1 MIDLW
6 VDIHLDSSSTHAGAS
21 LSQSPSLSFLAVIH
35 TSDVPL
41 YLAAGPALDVWTD
54 DPHTEEVLTGLLLPS
69 RDICAAANYA
79 PKPWWLGPS
88 QQSDLGVLVKV
99 KGSQAKEAVAQAPQ
113 ATEILLY
120 AAVVGTHHIE
130 GLLTPP
136 RSSSPVADA
145 PRRETQRNGSDTQL
159 RLFALPLCSN
169 VTSAGDLTRH
179 HEVQE
184 QSVNPGRACFLPQ
197 GEFIAAPSQNTSKSK
212 RRKISN
218 VFEDA
223 TKQRRKLKGRGGEAI
238 SRAMADAL
246 PTSALPPMPQ
256 TSQAYQSQEI
266 LPSKATHESAQASE
280 MRRRSLSRA
289 SSAGSIHN
297 IEPSRPPSRR
307 DSFIPGKRSGLNRV
321 ESVVSGPDSPL
332 TLDSDNSLQDHNTKA
347 LSRIVMTGMR
357 MYGLQQKKRVA
368 KYDGQGTEENDNP
381 DSQSNSAQ
389 RDLDEYKLV
398 YHQTYK
404 GACFAFRN
412 HFPNA
417 LVSPEQMRE
426 VVDRLL
432 LLFCTDP
439 LSTSSTDSQGDQLFG
454 SQGDVA
460 QSRFDMPSNKILE
473 NAVAVTPSSRKSKHG
488 VRNLGPT

>member
-1 MIDLW
+1 M
-6 VDIHLDSSSTHAGAS
+6 
-21 LSQSPSLSFLAVIH
+21 IH

-54 DPHTEEVLTGLLLPS
+54 DPRTEEVLTGLLLPS
-69 RDICAAANYA
+69 RDIHAAANHA

-113 ATEILLY
+113 ATELLLY
-120 AAVVGTHHIE
+120 SAAVGAPHIS
-130 GLLTPP
+130 GMLTPP

-145 PRRETQRNGSDTQL
+145 SRTETQRNGSDTQL

-169 VTSAGDLTRH
+169 VTSAGDRTGKD
-179 HEVQE
+179 ESQQ
-184 QSVNPGRACFLPQ
+184 QSVDSGKAYFIPQ
-197 GEFIAAPSQNTSKSK
+197 GKSNAARSQNTSTSK

-223 TKQRRKLKGRGGEAI
+223 TKQRRKLKGRGGEAV
-238 SRAMADAL
+238 SRAMADTL
-246 PTSALPPMPQ
+246 PTSAVPLMPH
-256 TSQAYQSQEI
+256 TSQTYQSREM
-266 LPSKATHESAQASE
+266 LPIEATHESAQVSE
-280 MRRRSLSRA
+280 IPRRSLSRA
-289 SSAGSIHN
+289 SSAGSIQN
-297 IEPSRPPSRR
+297 NEPSRPPSRR

-321 ESVVSGPDSPL
+321 ESLISGPDSPL
-332 TLDSDNSLQDHNTKA
+332 TLDSDNNLQDHNTKA
-347 LSRIVMTGMR
+347 LSRIVMAGMR
-357 MYGLQQKKRVA
+357 MYGLQQMKRA
-368 KYDGQGTEENDNP
+368 TKYEGQSTDANGNQ

-417 LVSPEQMRE
+417 LIGQEQMRE

-439 LSTSSTDSQGDQLFG
+439 LLTSSTDSQGDQMFG
-454 SQGDVA
+454 SQGDMA
-460 QSRFDMPSNKILE
+460 QSRFDMPSRKVLE
-473 NAVAVTPSSRKSKHG
+473 NAVAVAPSSRKSEQG
-488 VRNLGPT
+488 MRDLGPT